1 MESSRTEA
9 SLAPQVAR
17 AAAQLQKERKTDLPL
32 GVLPAHLIWP
42 FLMHL
47 RGSVATAAAA
57 SSIQQNYLKN
67 CFSTDKMINDLR

>member
-1 MESSRTEA
+1 MESSRTEE
-9 SLAPQVAR
+9 SLATQVAR
-17 AAAQLQKERKTDLPL
+17 LQKERKTDLPL

-47 RGSVATAAAA
+47 RGSVAAAAAA

-67 CFSTDKMINDLR
+67 CFSTDKIINNLR